1 MNQKNLFNNYYF
13 IHTFHHNINNM
24 LRTMETIGYLIAD
37 VDQNASDE
45 IKSQIDML
53 PSTIKT
59 RILY

>member
-1 MNQKNLFNNYYF
+1 
-13 IHTFHHNINNM
+13 
-24 LRTMETIGYLIAD
+24 METIGYFIAD